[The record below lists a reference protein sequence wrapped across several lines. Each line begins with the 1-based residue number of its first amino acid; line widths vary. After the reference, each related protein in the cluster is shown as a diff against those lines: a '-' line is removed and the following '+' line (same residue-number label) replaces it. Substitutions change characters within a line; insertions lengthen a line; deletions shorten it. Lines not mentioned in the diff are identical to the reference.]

1 MWLIMSDMTDI
12 FCNQSYESLSVYAID
27 MINYTS

>member
-1 MWLIMSDMTDI
+1 MSGMTDI
-12 FCNQSYESLSVYAID
+12 FCNQSYESLSVYMSD